1 MMSVHHCNNVS
12 LYLNCTADSEAS
24 LGIAACCV
32 QVQAL
37 EAERQAQA
45 AALAAARAAHTA
57 AAART
62 EDELN
67 NLTRGVVLYKH
78 LGLEFE
84 RVGDDTS
91 SASSSSSSS
100 SGAHLKLIFTQID
113 AAAPAAQFTFTVAVD
128 AADTYGVYDC
138 APPVSESVLQGLLR
152 ELNASNDFSAFVCG
166 MRREFVLLARAAAA

>member
-1 MMSVHHCNNVS
+1 
-12 LYLNCTADSEAS
+12 
-24 LGIAACCV
+24 
-32 QVQAL
+32 VQAL
-37 EAERQAQA
+37 EAERQAQS

-67 NLTRGVVLYKH
+67 NLTRGVILYKH

-84 RVGDDTS
+84 RVGDDANSSS
-91 SASSSSSSS
+91 SASSTSS

-138 APPVSESVLQGLLR
+138 APPVPEAVLQGLLR

-166 MRREFVLLARAAAA
+166 MRREFVLLARTAAV

>member
-1 MMSVHHCNNVS
+1 M
-12 LYLNCTADSEAS
+12 
-24 LGIAACCV
+24 

-37 EAERQAQA
+37 EAERQAQS

-84 RVGDDTS
+84 RVGDD
-91 SASSSSSSS
+91 ASSSSSSS

-138 APPVSESVLQGLLR
+138 APPVPDAGLQGLLR